1 VWEEVTAQAAATKA
15 LITALGAAKQERH
28 GAVAGTA
35 PGTAP
40 TTGGATARDGA
51 NALAR
56 AKQEADSYLA
66 AKRRLAAEAV
76 ARREAREAE
85 ARQATKEARQRR
97 ESEEA
102 EMAEAEAAERAEAER
117 RQAQAARV
125 AKHEAR
131 LATAEAAARAA
142 TQLVAHRPATAAAD
156 QPASSHTSSHD
167 GQPTSSHTSSHDA
180 PAVGARRP
188 ATARPVSAAGG
199 SSDLPIALAR
209 HAGAPPTTTTTPRE
223 EAPSGASAQDG
234 ASGSAEGEGSAA
246 SAPPSGELAPIAA
259 LPSLAAAGTV
269 AKRLAAAKANPQ
281 LGRTLDPNSKLED
294 NYSLL
299 GVLGKG
305 SYGEVR
311 LAIHKLTK
319 QRVAVKTLTRA
330 KLTDEKL
337 RKRAAVEVKLHARL
351 YHPNIARLYEV
362 LVSPA
367 AICLCMHYAAGGT
380 LRDVLD
386 QHGALSE
393 RRARSYAQQL
403 CGALHYCHRSAHIA
417 HRDLKLDN
425 LLLDANGR
433 LLLADFGFAEYV
445 GPTNRKLRLLC
456 GSPHYSAPEIFA
468 QQEYSGTAADM
479 WSLGVLLYTMLAG
492 HFPFQADSM
501 EGLGKKVMKGKPDQ
515 PLKAPETALEL
526 VGRLL
531 VVRASQRADID
542 ETCRH
547 PWLAPGPTEPPIDT
561 SGLSPAPTWDE
572 AVAAKLEAMGCPTA
586 LVQHHVNALA
596 ASGTSNH
603 VTAAYEI
610 LLQAERAGATNAEL
624 A

>member
-1 VWEEVTAQAAATKA
+1 
-15 LITALGAAKQERH
+15 
-28 GAVAGTA
+28 
-35 PGTAP
+35 
-40 TTGGATARDGA
+40 
-51 NALAR
+51 
-56 AKQEADSYLA
+56 
-66 AKRRLAAEAV
+66 
-76 ARREAREAE
+76 
-85 ARQATKEARQRR
+85 
-97 ESEEA
+97 
-102 EMAEAEAAERAEAER
+102 MAEAEAAERAEAQR

-131 LATAEAAARAA
+131 LMSAEAAARAA

-156 QPASSHTSSHD
+156 QP
-167 GQPTSSHTSSHDA
+167 TSSHTSSHDA

-188 ATARPVSAAGG
+188 ATARAVSAAGG
-199 SSDLPIALAR
+199 SSDLPVALAR
-209 HAGAPPTTTTTPRE
+209 HVGALTTTPPRE
-223 EAPSGASAQDG
+223 VAPSGASAQDG

-246 SAPPSGELAPIAA
+246 SVPPSGELAPIAA
-259 LPSLAAAGTV
+259 LPLAAAGTV

-561 SGLSPAPTWDE
+561 SGLSPAPTWDD

-610 LLQAERAGATNAEL
+610 LLQAERAGVTHAEL